1 MVGETLPLFPL
12 EIDGAAIA
20 GTEEGPSAG
29 IARSRVIRGDALSV
43 LRTLPEDSI
52 QCCVTSPPY
61 WGLRDYAVENQ
72 IGAEP
77 ALADYIDNLGAI
89 CEEVRRVLRP
99 DGTFWLNIGDSYT
112 SGGRTWRAP
121 DRKNGARA
129 MSYRPQT
136 PPGLK
141 PKDLIGVPWRVAF
154 ALQDRGWFLRSDIV
168 WYKPNCQ
175 PESVKDRPTQAHEY
189 LFLLTK
195 SAFYRY
201 HNEAIREPRED
212 GRGLRN
218 KRTVW
223 CVKTTPFP
231 MAHFATF
238 PPELVNPCILAGSDP
253 GDMVLDPFFGA
264 GTVGLVSRRLG
275 RPFVG
280 IELKQEYAE
289 LAATRLGWPADR
301 IEVHCAGE

>member
-1 MVGETLPLFPL
+1 MARETLPQPL
-12 EIDGAAIA
+12 PEINGAASL
-20 GTEEGPSAG
+20 EEEQSPDSSE
-29 IARSRVIRGDALSV
+29 SRIIIGDALEV
-43 LRTLPEDSI
+43 LRSIPADSI

-61 WGLRDYAVENQ
+61 WGLRDYAVDNQ
-72 IGAEP
+72 LGAE
-77 ALADYIDNLGAI
+77 AELDDYVENLCAI
-89 CEEVRRVLRP
+89 FEEVRRVLRP

-121 DRKNGARA
+121 DKKNGARA
-129 MSYRPQT
+129 MKYRPQT

-154 ALQDRGWFLRSDIV
+154 ALQKRGWYLRSDIV

-201 HNEAIREPRED
+201 HFEAIREPRDD

-218 KRTVW
+218 KRSVW
-223 CVKTTPFP
+223 AVNTAPFP

-238 PPELVNPCILAGSDP
+238 PPELVKPCILAGSDP
-253 GDMVLDPFFGA
+253 GDSVLDPFFGA
-264 GTVGLVSRRLG
+264 GTVGLVARRT
-275 RPFVG
+275 RRTFIG
-280 IELKQEYAE
+280 IELKREYAE
-289 LAATRLGWPADR
+289 LAGTRLSWPLER
-301 IEVHCAGE
+301 IEVYRASE